1 MSDESENVSL
11 QFLGKQME
19 RMFSELAEIKRN
31 TALLNERFDKTDE
44 KLGRLGSDVE
54 EVGLAVA
61 SLSVS
66 NRHIRAD
73 VSKILANQEQ
83 HDARIKRIEQ
93 HLGLTDA

>member
-31 TALLNERFDKTDE
+31 TAVLDERFDKVDE
-44 KLGRLGSDVE
+44 KLGRLGADVE

-83 HDARIKRIEQ
+83 HDARIRRIEE
-93 HLGLTDA
+93 HLGLTEA

>member
-19 RMFSELAEIKRN
+19 RMFSEL
-31 TALLNERFDKTDE
+31 
-44 KLGRLGSDVE
+44 E